1 MTRRLPSLNALRAF
15 EAAARHLSFTKA
27 AEELHVTQAAIS
39 HQVKALEEQLGL
51 TLFRRLNRRLLLTDA
66 GQTYVSSL
74 TEAFDGIAEATERA
88 TAQSGGGSLR
98 ISTLPSMAA
107 KWLLP
112 RLSRFRARHPEI
124 DVFVSA
130 SHGLADFRRDDLHL
144 AIRYGKGSY
153 PGLDAV
159 HLMDDDIFVV
169 CSPQLLATGP
179 PLRTPADLRHHT
191 LLHDTSVEAGRR
203 DWRTWLERVGETG
216 VDPDR
221 GPGFSDANLILEAV
235 MAGEGVALT
244 RRSLATDDLG
254 AGRLAIPFGPVT
266 LAPNRYYVVYPK
278 GTAELPKVRKFTQWL
293 MDEVESDRAS
303 GRFDVQVGRP

>member
-39 HQVKALEEQLGL
+39 HQVKTLEEQLAL
-51 TLFRRLNRRLLLTDA
+51 PLFRRLNRRLLLTDA

-88 TAQSGGGSLR
+88 TAQRGGGSLR

-144 AIRYGKGSY
+144 AIRYGKGNY
-153 PGLDAV
+153 PGLEAV
-159 HLMDDDIFVV
+159 HLMDDEIFVV
-169 CSPQLLATGP
+169 CSPQLMASGP
-179 PLRTPADLRHHT
+179 PLSNPADLRRHT
-191 LLHDTSVEAGRR
+191 LLHDISVEADRR
-203 DWRTWLERVGETG
+203 DWRVWLERAGETG
-216 VDPDR
+216 VDPER
-221 GPGFSDANLILEAV
+221 GPGFSDSNLILEAV

-244 RRSLATDDLG
+244 RRSLAAGDLA
-254 AGRLAIPFGPVT
+254 AGRLVIPFGPIRP
-266 LAPNRYYVVYPK
+266 ASNRYYIAYPRAN
-278 GTAELPKVRKFTQWL
+278 AEIPKVRRFTDWL
-293 MDEVESDRAS
+293 HEEVAADRAA
-303 GRFDVQVGRP
+303 GRLEVTASRR

>member
-39 HQVKALEEQLGL
+39 HQVKSLEEQLGL
-51 TLFRRLNRRLLLTDA
+51 PLFRRLNRRLLLTDA

-112 RLSRFRARHPEI
+112 RLARFRTRHPEI

-144 AIRYGKGSY
+144 AIRYGKGTY
-153 PGLDAV
+153 PGLEAV
-159 HLMDDDIFVV
+159 LLMDDDIFVV
-169 CSPQLLATGP
+169 CSPQLLAAGP
-179 PLRTPADLRHHT
+179 PLSTPADLRHHT

-203 DWRTWLERVGETG
+203 DWRNWLERAGETG

-235 MAGEGVALT
+235 MASEGVALT
-244 RRSLATDDLG
+244 RRSLGETD
-254 AGRLAIPFGPVT
+254 
-266 LAPNRYYVVYPK
+266 
-278 GTAELPKVRKFTQWL
+278 
-293 MDEVESDRAS
+293 
-303 GRFDVQVGRP
+303 

>member
-27 AEELHVTQAAIS
+27 AEELNVTQAAIS
-39 HQVKALEEQLGL
+39 HQVKVLEEQLGL
-51 TLFRRLNRRLLLTDA
+51 RLFRRLNRRLLLTDA

-74 TEAFDGIAEATERA
+74 TEAFDGIAEATERT
-88 TAQSGGGSLR
+88 TAERSGGSLR

-124 DVFVSA
+124 DVLVSA

-144 AIRYGKGSY
+144 AIRYGGGKY
-153 PGLDAV
+153 PGLEV
-159 HLMDDDIFVV
+159 VPMMDDEIFVV
-169 CSPQLLATGP
+169 CSPKLLQDGP

-191 LLHDTSVEAGRR
+191 LLHDTSAEAGRR
-203 DWRTWLERVGETG
+203 DWRVWLERVGETG

-221 GPGFSDANLILEAV
+221 GPGFSDSNLIIEAV

-244 RRSLATDDLG
+244 RRSLAADDLA
-254 AGRLAIPFGPVT
+254 AGRLMIPFGPIRP
-266 LAPNRYYVVYPK
+266 AANRYYIAYPK
-278 GTAELPKVRKFTQWL
+278 ANAELSKVRKFIQWL
-293 MDEVESDRAS
+293 LDEVEADKAA
-303 GRFDVQVGRP
+303 GRLTVKESVR

>member
-1 MTRRLPSLNALRAF
+1 MTRWLPTLNALRAF
-15 EAAARHLSFTKA
+15 EAAARHLSFTEA
-27 AEELHVTQAAIS
+27 AQELNVTQAAIS

-51 TLFRRLNRRLLLTDA
+51 PLFRRLNRRLLLTDA
-66 GQTYVSSL
+66 GQTYVSGL
-74 TEAFDGIAEATERA
+74 TEAFDGIAEATEQV
-88 TAQSGGGSLR
+88 TSGRGSGSLR

-112 RLSRFRARHPEI
+112 RLSRFRTRHPEI

-144 AIRYGKGSY
+144 AIRYGQGSY
-153 PGLDAV
+153 PGLEAV
-159 HLMDDDIFVV
+159 LLMEDEIFVV
-169 CSPQLLATGP
+169 CSPQLLASGL
-179 PLRTPADLRHHT
+179 PLHTPADLRHHT

-203 DWRTWLERVGETG
+203 DWRVWLERTGETG

-244 RRSLATDDLG
+244 RRSLAAGDLA
-254 AGRLAIPFGPVT
+254 AGRLAIPFGPIRP
-266 LAPNRYYVVYPK
+266 APNRYYLVHPK
-278 GTAELPKVRKFTQWL
+278 GSAEIPKVRKFTDWL
-293 MDEVESDRAS
+293 HEEAAADRSAGRLEVKGA
-303 GRFDVQVGRP
+303 G

>member
-39 HQVKALEEQLGL
+39 HQVKTLEEQLGL
-51 TLFRRLNRRLLLTDA
+51 PLFRRLNRRLLLTDA
-66 GQTYVSSL
+66 GQTYVTSL
-74 TEAFDGIAEATERA
+74 TQAFDGIAEATERA
-88 TAQSGGGSLR
+88 TAGWGSGSLR

-112 RLSRFRARHPEI
+112 RLARFRARHPEI

-144 AIRYGKGSY
+144 AIRYGQGTY
-153 PGLDAV
+153 LGLESV
-159 HLMDDDIFVV
+159 LLMDDEIFVV
-169 CSPQLLATGP
+169 CSPQLLAEGP
-179 PLRTPADLRHHT
+179 PLRTPADLKHHT

-203 DWRTWLERVGETG
+203 DGRGWLTQVGETG

-235 MAGEGVALT
+235 MAGEGVSLT
-244 RRSLATDDLG
+244 RRSLAAADLA
-254 AGRLAIPFGPVT
+254 AGRLVIPFGPIRQ
-266 LAPNRYYVVYPK
+266 APNRYYIVYPK
-278 GTAELPKVRKFTQWL
+278 GTGETPKVRKFADWL
-293 MDEVESDRAS
+293 HEEAEADRAA
-303 GRFDVQVGRP
+303 GRLEVMDQT